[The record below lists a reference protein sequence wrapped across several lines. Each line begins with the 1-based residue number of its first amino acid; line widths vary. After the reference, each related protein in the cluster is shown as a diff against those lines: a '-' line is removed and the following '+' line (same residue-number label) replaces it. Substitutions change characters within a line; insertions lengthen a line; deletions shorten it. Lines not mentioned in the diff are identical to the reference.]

1 MWAMMGWGVG
11 PVGLLTA
18 GALWLKLFCDCD
30 DDRVADE
37 EEEADEAEDE
47 EDWGGGVDGEKEM
60 GEADIED
67 GKELLTRQN
76 TGYQRDHAKE
86 VNRSNFL
93 CERTVGQCVEVVKK
107 VDGLALASL
116 SSVSL

>member
-1 MWAMMGWGVG
+1 MWVMMGWGVR
-11 PVGLLTA
+11 PVGLLTT
-18 GALWLKLFCDCD
+18 GALWLKLFCDSD
-30 DDRVADE
+30 DE
-37 EEEADEAEDE
+37 EKEADEAEKE